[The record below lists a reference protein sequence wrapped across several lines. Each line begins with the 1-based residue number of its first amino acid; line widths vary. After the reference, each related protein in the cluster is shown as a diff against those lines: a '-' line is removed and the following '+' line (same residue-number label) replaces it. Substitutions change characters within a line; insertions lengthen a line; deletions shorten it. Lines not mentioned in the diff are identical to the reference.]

1 MKPERSPA
9 ERSLRA
15 VSIVISLVSIVA
27 FSTLAYSVYA
37 DYEGVVGVFGGG
49 QGASPVASNTVV
61 SGSDVTQML
70 NFTVPNKGL
79 YPITVSLSCSGA
91 ASAKVT
97 CTNATATVPPGSS
110 GVLAFAIT
118 LHNATSGA
126 ASLPSVPGTLALS
139 ISPFATL
146 RLSFDFASLGG
157 AQQ

>member
-1 MKPERSPA
+1 MNVEKSPVD
-9 ERSLRA
+9 RSLRA
-15 VSIVISLVSIVA
+15 VSIIISLVSIVA

-37 DYEGVVGVFGGG
+37 DYEGVVNVFGGHG
-49 QGASPVASNTVV
+49 GSPVASETVV
-61 SGSDVTQML
+61 NGSDVTQML

-91 ASAKVT
+91 VTAKVT
-97 CTNATATVPPGSS
+97 CDNATATVPPGGS

-118 LHNATSGA
+118 LHNATSGG